1 MVCYSQD
8 NLVRTNHF
16 KKYEITSKYR
26 TELNR
31 ILFKNVSTKPIIR
44 TIVFSSP
51 EVSISI
57 EKEQNGKVFLIERK
71 LGESLWSYEAEEMTG
86 PPIMVPDEDSDS
98 SDGSN
103 DIIIKEYDSK
113 ADYKPVNKQEIQK
126 KKNSIIVITSKIM
139 IDEQLAKDLQ
149 SIWKHFITKA
159 IIKSNYYGGI
169 DGRTYLFQFSDTRG
183 TIHSAEIW
191 SPTEKTKTWYLVNL
205 VELLSDFTK
214 VEEQVKTKKQL
225 EINSI
230 IEKIKSFK

>member
-1 MVCYSQD
+1 MNKIYRTYNWILFLSFGLNMVCYSQD

-86 PPIMVPDEDSDS
+86 PPIMVPD
-98 SDGSN
+98 
-103 DIIIKEYDSK
+103 
-113 ADYKPVNKQEIQK
+113 
-126 KKNSIIVITSKIM
+126 
-139 IDEQLAKDLQ
+139 
-149 SIWKHFITKA
+149 
-159 IIKSNYYGGI
+159 
-169 DGRTYLFQFSDTRG
+169 
-183 TIHSAEIW
+183 
-191 SPTEKTKTWYLVNL
+191 
-205 VELLSDFTK
+205 
-214 VEEQVKTKKQL
+214 
-225 EINSI
+225 
-230 IEKIKSFK
+230 